1 VQVGATV
8 AARSSGMGRPSSSA
22 AGSRSAEGG
31 HQPAG
36 EFGRLP
42 RSRLTQTTGERRL
55 VTGHDA
61 RNVLGTVREHAR
73 AAARPSN
80 PDRASG
86 QTPTQNG
93 DMNTNQ
99 GAKPSAA
106 THHVD
111 RPVVPSPVSQPGA
124 VRLAWA
130 LSALSALLL
139 ALAVLLLVLN
149 RDLGF
154 RALSPHLLVVPGFAV
169 VGLVLA
175 VRRPSNAIGWL
186 FVGMGLVAAVQ
197 AFAFEYA
204 IWGLVT
210 APGSLPAAAWMAWL
224 AAWTWTLNLPALAL
238 LLLLF
243 PDGRVPS
250 PRWRVVPWLLA
261 LAVAGVTVWTMLQP
275 GPMDLTAFTTDNPAG
290 VTALD
295 DPAIRALGNAPGIL
309 VFLTLFV
316 GSVACALAPFV
327 RRRRAGRIER
337 QQLKWLALVAGGS
350 GLVGAVGFLIAG
362 FASSTASIVGGLL
375 LLVALAGIAVG
386 IPVAV
391 GLAILRYRLYD
402 IDRVINRTLVYGV
415 LTAVLGFGYAGMVL
429 LFGQLFGGVTGDPP
443 SWAIAGATL
452 AVAALFQPARRRI
465 QQAVDRRFNRR
476 RYDTARTIQAFST
489 RLRDQ
494 IDLDTL
500 TVELLAVVDETM
512 QPTQAS
518 VWLRDNTTPA
528 RASPTRA
535 PR

>member
-1 VQVGATV
+1 
-8 AARSSGMGRPSSSA
+8 
-22 AGSRSAEGG
+22 
-31 HQPAG
+31 
-36 EFGRLP
+36 
-42 RSRLTQTTGERRL
+42 
-55 VTGHDA
+55 
-61 RNVLGTVREHAR
+61 
-73 AAARPSN
+73 
-80 PDRASG
+80 
-86 QTPTQNG
+86 
-93 DMNTNQ
+93 
-99 GAKPSAA
+99 
-106 THHVD
+106 
-111 RPVVPSPVSQPGA
+111 
-124 VRLAWA
+124 
-130 LSALSALLL
+130 
-139 ALAVLLLVLN
+139 
-149 RDLGF
+149 
-154 RALSPHLLVVPGFAV
+154 
-169 VGLVLA
+169 
-175 VRRPSNAIGWL
+175 
-186 FVGMGLVAAVQ
+186 
-197 AFAFEYA
+197 
-204 IWGLVT
+204 
-210 APGSLPAAAWMAWL
+210 
-224 AAWTWTLNLPALAL
+224 LNLPALAL

-375 LLVALAGIAVG
+375 LLVALVGIAVG

-443 SWAIAGATL
+443 SWAIAAATL

-476 RYDTARTIQAFST
+476 RYDTARTIQAFSA

>member
-1 VQVGATV
+1 MT
-8 AARSSGMGRPSSSA
+8 
-22 AGSRSAEGG
+22 
-31 HQPAG
+31 
-36 EFGRLP
+36 
-42 RSRLTQTTGERRL
+42 
-55 VTGHDA
+55 
-61 RNVLGTVREHAR
+61 
-73 AAARPSN
+73 
-80 PDRASG
+80 
-86 QTPTQNG
+86 
-93 DMNTNQ
+93 
-99 GAKPSAA
+99 AKPSAA

-139 ALAVLLLVLN
+139 ALAVVLLVLN

-250 PRWRVVPWLLA
+250 PRWRVVPWLLGV
-261 LAVAGVTVWTMLQP
+261 AVAGVIVWTMLQP

-290 VTALD
+290 VAALD
-295 DPAIRALGNAPGIL
+295 DPAIRALGNAPGVL

-327 RRRRAGRIER
+327 RRRRAEPIER
-337 QQLKWLALVAGGS
+337 QQLKWLAFVAGGS
-350 GLVGAVGFLIAG
+350 GLVGAAGFLTIAY
-362 FASSTASIVGGLL
+362 ANSAATIVGGLL
-375 LLVALAGIAVG
+375 LVVALVGVAVG

-402 IDRVINRTLVYGV
+402 IDRVITRTLVYGL
-415 LTAVLGFGYAGMVL
+415 LTAVLGLGYAGVVL
-429 LFGQLFGGVTGDPP
+429 ALGQVFGGVGGNPP
-443 SWAIAGATL
+443 SWAVAGATL
-452 AVAALFQPARRRI
+452 VMAALFQPLGRRI
-465 QQAVDRRFNRR
+465 QRAVDRRFNRR
-476 RYDTARTIQAFST
+476 RYDTARTIEAFSA

-494 IDLDTL
+494 VDLDTL
-500 TVELLAVVDETM
+500 TGELLAVVDQTM

-518 VWLRDNTTPA
+518 VWLRSATPP
-528 RASPTRA
+528 PTSVTRSG
-535 PR
+535 R